1 MDICKIVDDTVTSW
15 QGIHPELGFESMGV
29 MLKVNAL
36 VNKMTANIRGVTESH
51 GVTMGEFDVLATL
64 RRHGPGA
71 SLTPSYIAD
80 VALVSPSGLTHRLTQ
95 LEKAGHIV
103 RHPDPNDRRSF
114 HISISES
121 GAEIADHI
129 IRYIT
134 QVSNGVFEKLS
145 TTRQADFVREIEQCV
160 GEAERATP
168 WLTLST

>member
-1 MDICKIVDDTVTSW
+1 MDICKIVDETVVTW
-15 QGIHPELGFESMGV
+15 QEIHPELGFESMGV

-36 VNKMTANIRGVTESH
+36 VTRMTANIRGVTESY
-51 GVTMGEFDVLATL
+51 GITMGEFDVLATL
-64 RRHGPGA
+64 RRHGVGS
-71 SLTPSYIAD
+71 SLTPSHIAE

-114 HISISES
+114 LISISES

-134 QVSNGVFEKLS
+134 RTSDFVFEKLS
-145 TTRQADFVREIEQCV
+145 ATRQADFVREIEHCIDA
-160 GEAERATP
+160 AENSAP
-168 WLTLST
+168 